1 MGKPNSWRPENA
13 FEVIAH
19 ARGSSDLF
27 YTFKMQKA
35 IYPGSFDPMTNGHLD
50 IVTRASKIFD
60 HVTVAVLQSRSK
72 RGTNLFEVEERMQII
87 RDSTAHLANVSVD
100 SFQGLTAEYARGLNV
115 KVIVRGLR
123 AISDYESE
131 LQIAHL
137 NRQLNRDLETV
148 FIMAATRWSYVSS
161 TMAKE
166 IASYGGDILKL
177 VPAASAKALKEKY
190 AASDQAAT

>member
-1 MGKPNSWRPENA
+1 
-13 FEVIAH
+13 VIP
-19 ARGSSDLF
+19 RR
-27 YTFKMQKA
+27 TF
-35 IYPGSFDPMTNGHLD
+35 PT
-50 IVTRASKIFD
+50 
-60 HVTVAVLQSRSK
+60 
-72 RGTNLFEVEERMQII
+72 
-87 RDSTAHLANVSVD
+87 VSVD
-100 SFQGLTAEYARGLNV
+100 SFQGLTAEYARDLHV

-190 AASDQAAT
+190 PPSNQAAT